1 MMLDAILWWW
11 GFRGRARHSGMRGL
25 KDLRVYDAALL
36 YSAAVSR
43 FLGSISVPPSDA
55 EQLRRSAK
63 SIGDNIAEG
72 HGYGVG
78 KNRLRVYRI
87 ARGSAQESLN
97 QLRGLLDDALLPRRE
112 FYALYNLGRT
122 IVKML
127 SEQIGD

>member
-1 MMLDAILWWW
+1 
-11 GFRGRARHSGMRGL
+11 MRGL
-25 KDLRVYDAALL
+25 KTLRVYDASQA
-36 YSAAVSR
+36 YAAAVGR
-43 FLGSISVPPSDA
+43 FLRSSSVPLNDA

-78 KNRLRVYRI
+78 KNRIRVYRL

-97 QLRGLLDDALLPRRE
+97 QLRGLLDDELLPRKE
-112 FYALYNLGRT
+112 FCALFNLGRT

-127 SEQIGD
+127 DEQISD

>member
-1 MMLDAILWWW
+1 
-11 GFRGRARHSGMRGL
+11 
-25 KDLRVYDAALL
+25 
-36 YSAAVSR
+36 
-43 FLGSISVPPSDA
+43 VPERDA

-78 KNRLRVYRI
+78 KNRIRVYRL

-97 QLRGLLDDALLPRRE
+97 QLRGLLDDELLPRKE
-112 FYALYNLGRT
+112 FYALFSLGRT

-127 SEQIGD
+127 DEQIGD

>member
-1 MMLDAILWWW
+1 LP
-11 GFRGRARHSGMRGL
+11 
-25 KDLRVYDAALL
+25 LR
-36 YSAAVSR
+36 
-43 FLGSISVPPSDA
+43 DA

-78 KNRLRVYRI
+78 KNRIRVYRL

-97 QLRGLLDDALLPRRE
+97 QLRSLADDGRLTRKE
-112 FYALYNLGRT
+112 FYALFNLGRA

-127 SEQIGD
+127 NAQIGD

>member
-1 MMLDAILWWW
+1 
-11 GFRGRARHSGMRGL
+11 MRGL
-25 KDLRVYDAALL
+25 KTLRVYDAAQSF
-36 YSAAVSR
+36 SAAVGR
-43 FLGSISVPPSDA
+43 FLRSRPVPAKDA
-55 EQLRRSAK
+55 EQLRMSAK

-78 KNRLRVYRI
+78 KNRLRVYRL

-97 QLRGLLDDALLPRRE
+97 QLRSLLDDELLPRKE
-112 FYALYNLGRT
+112 FYALFNLGRT

>member
-1 MMLDAILWWW
+1 
-11 GFRGRARHSGMRGL
+11 MRGL
-25 KDLRVYDAALL
+25 KTLRVYDAAQVF
-36 YSAAVSR
+36 SAAVGR
-43 FLGSISVPPSDA
+43 FLRSSSVPIKDA
-55 EQLRRSAK
+55 EQLRLSSK

-78 KNRLRVYRI
+78 NNRLRFYRI

-97 QLRGLLDDALLPRRE
+97 QLRSLLDDRLLPRKE
-112 FYALYNLGRT
+112 FYALFNLGRT

>member
-1 MMLDAILWWW
+1 
-11 GFRGRARHSGMRGL
+11 MRGL
-25 KDLRVYDAALL
+25 KSLRVYDASQSFA
-36 YSAAVSR
+36 AAVGR
-43 FLGSISVPPSDA
+43 FLRSGAVPEKDA

-78 KNRLRVYRI
+78 KNRIRVYRL

-97 QLRGLLDDALLPRRE
+97 QLRGLLDDELLPRKE
-112 FYALYNLGRT
+112 FPSLFSLGRT

>member
-1 MMLDAILWWW
+1 
-11 GFRGRARHSGMRGL
+11 MRGL
-25 KDLRVYDAALL
+25 KTLRVYNASQAYAA
-36 YSAAVSR
+36 AIGR
-43 FLGSISVPPSDA
+43 FLRSSAVPVNDA

-78 KNRLRVYRI
+78 KNRIRVYRL

-97 QLRGLLDDALLPRRE
+97 QLRGLLDDELLPRKE
-112 FYALYNLGRT
+112 FYALFNLGRT

-127 SEQIGD
+127 GKQIGD

>member
-1 MMLDAILWWW
+1 
-11 GFRGRARHSGMRGL
+11 MRGL
-25 KDLRVYDAALL
+25 KSLRVYDASQSFA
-36 YSAAVSR
+36 AAVGR
-43 FLGSISVPPSDA
+43 FLRSGAVPEKDA

-78 KNRLRVYRI
+78 KNRIRVYRL

-97 QLRGLLDDALLPRRE
+97 QLRGLLDDELLPRKE
-112 FYALYNLGRT
+112 FYALFNLGRT

>member
-1 MMLDAILWWW
+1 
-11 GFRGRARHSGMRGL
+11 MRGL
-25 KDLRVYDAALL
+25 KTLRVYDASQAFA
-36 YSAAVSR
+36 AAVGR
-43 FLGSISVPPSDA
+43 FLRSSAVPVNDA

-78 KNRLRVYRI
+78 KNRIRVYRL

-97 QLRGLLDDALLPRRE
+97 QLRGLLDDELLPRKE
-112 FYALYNLGRT
+112 FYALFNLGRT

-127 SEQIGD
+127 GEQIGD

>member
-1 MMLDAILWWW
+1 
-11 GFRGRARHSGMRGL
+11 MRGL
-25 KDLRVYDAALL
+25 KTLRVYDAAQSF
-36 YSAAVSR
+36 SAAVGR
-43 FLGSISVPPSDA
+43 FLRSNSVPPNDA
-55 EQLRRSAK
+55 EQLRMSAK

-78 KNRLRVYRI
+78 KNRLRVYRL

-97 QLRGLLDDALLPRRE
+97 QLRGFLDDELLSRKE
-112 FYALYNLGRT
+112 FYDLFNLGRT

>member
-1 MMLDAILWWW
+1 
-11 GFRGRARHSGMRGL
+11 MRGL
-25 KDLRVYDAALL
+25 KTLRVYDASQAFA
-36 YSAAVSR
+36 AAVGR
-43 FLGSISVPPSDA
+43 FLRSSAVPVNDA

-78 KNRLRVYRI
+78 KNRIRVYRL

-97 QLRGLLDDALLPRRE
+97 QLRGLLDDQLLSRKE
-112 FYALYNLGRT
+112 FYALFNLGRT

-127 SEQIGD
+127 GEQIGD

>member
-1 MMLDAILWWW
+1 
-11 GFRGRARHSGMRGL
+11 MRGV
-25 KDLRVYDAALL
+25 KTLRVYDAALS
-36 YSAAVSR
+36 YSAAVGR
-43 FLGSISVPPSDA
+43 FLRSRSVPTSDA

-78 KNRLRVYRI
+78 KNRLRVYRL

-97 QLRGLLDDALLPRRE
+97 QLRGLLDDEVLPRRE
-112 FYALYNLGRT
+112 FYALFNLGRT

-127 SEQIGD
+127 TEQIGD

>member
-1 MMLDAILWWW
+1 
-11 GFRGRARHSGMRGL
+11 MRGL
-25 KDLRVYDAALL
+25 KTLRVYDASQAFA
-36 YSAAVSR
+36 AAVGR
-43 FLGSISVPPSDA
+43 FLRSSSVPESDA

-78 KNRLRVYRI
+78 KNRIRVYRL

-97 QLRGLLDDALLPRRE
+97 QLRGLLDDELLPRKE
-112 FYALYNLGRT
+112 FYALFNLGRT

-127 SEQIGD
+127 GEQIGD